1 MDVDPEAV
9 VAWSRRW
16 WAETVLAV
24 VGGAGLAVGAG
35 GDAATAALAV
45 VVLAATAD
53 RLRLRLDNQSLAE
66 AVEAASERRVSAARR
81 ETAGD
86 GNDEERAAGGESTA
100 G

>member
-1 MDVDPEAV
+1 MDVDPETV

-16 WAETVLAV
+16 WAEAVLAAAGV
-24 VGGAGLAVGAG
+24 AGLVVGAG

-53 RLRLRLDNQSLAE
+53 RLRLRLDNRSLAE
-66 AVEAASERRVSAARR
+66 AVGAASERRVSAARR
-81 ETAGD
+81 ETADD
-86 GNDEERAAGGESTA
+86 GSDEERAADGESTA